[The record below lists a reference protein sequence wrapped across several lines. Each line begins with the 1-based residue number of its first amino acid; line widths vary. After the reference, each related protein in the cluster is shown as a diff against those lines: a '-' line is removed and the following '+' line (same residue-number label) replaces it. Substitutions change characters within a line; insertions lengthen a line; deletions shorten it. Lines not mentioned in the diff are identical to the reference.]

1 MITVIGGGPAGAA
14 AACLLARAG
23 REVVLLERTDG
34 PTHKICGEFLSHEA
48 VHDLSTLGIDLAALG
63 ARTITRLRLV
73 RGAQVVET
81 DLPFRGMSL
90 TRRCLDEA
98 LLRAASDAGATVR
111 RGYHVHTLHEG
122 QDIHPT
128 GPLLLATG
136 KHALRGAPRTLRRPA
151 EDLVGLKTYFS
162 LTPAQQ
168 DALGDTVEVTMF
180 RDGYAGLQ
188 PVEGGLTNLCL
199 LVPRARLAAQD
210 GWPALLAD
218 LSAESAHLRDRLAG
232 ARQELERPLSIF
244 RVPYGF
250 VHHGPDDPRLFRL
263 GDQMAVIPSF
273 SGDGVSIALHSA
285 FRAAAT
291 LQAGGDAGV
300 YHDVMRRDV
309 AGQIAF
315 AGLLY
320 RAGRSDAGQRA
331 MMGMARKWPSVL
343 RMVARM
349 TRVKARPGEAIAR
362 T

>member
-1 MITVIGGGPAGAA
+1 M
-14 AACLLARAG
+14 
-23 REVVLLERTDG
+23 
-34 PTHKICGEFLSHEA
+34 CGEFLSREA

-73 RGAQVVET
+73 RGAQVVQT

-111 RGYHVHTLHEG
+111 RGCHVRTLHEG

-128 GPLLLATG
+128 GPILLATG
-136 KHALRGAPRTLRRPA
+136 KHALRGAPRALRRPA

-162 LTPAQQ
+162 LTPSQQ
-168 DALGDTVEVTMF
+168 EALGDTVEVTMF

-199 LVPRARLAAQD
+199 LVPRARLAAAQGD
-210 GWPALLAD
+210 WPALLAD
-218 LSAESAHLRDRLAG
+218 LTAESAHLRDRLAG

-250 VHHGPDDPRLFRL
+250 VHQGPDDPRLFRL

-285 FRAAAT
+285 FCAAAA
-291 LQAGGDAGV
+291 LQAGGDAGA
-300 YHDVMRRDV
+300 YHHAMRRDV
-309 AGQIAF
+309 AGQIAL

-331 MMGMARKWPSVL
+331 MMGMARRWPSVL
-343 RMVARM
+343 RLVARL
-349 TRVKARPGEAIAR
+349 TRVKAPA
-362 T
+362 